1 MKNKEYTTSG
11 KRSIRKKL
19 NFFMAFAIATPLY
32 GKCHETFFYY
42 FPHCFYYL
50 WWLFVSI
57 HPSLF
62 RGQKWFP
69 KCLNGGFRG
78 VFVLRSG
85 LWILIRA
92 PEVPFLVPPK
102 TPKMG
107 VFGTSSA
114 RIKILRPLFNSNTP
128 PKTHFWEPFW
138 TPEKWFLAIYFFG
151 HFPIEIPTEAEIFLG
166 RAFKLS

>member
-85 LWILIRA
+85 LWILIWA

-102 TPKMG
+102 KPKWPIFCVLEG
-107 VFGTSSA
+107 TKNGTSGV
-114 RIKILRPLFNSNTP
+114 RIKILRPLFNTNTP
-128 PKTHFWEPFW
+128 LKPPFRHVGNHFGPQNSDF
-138 TPEKWFLAIYFFG
+138 
-151 HFPIEIPTEAEIFLG
+151 
-166 RAFKLS
+166 